1 MLERL
6 NKVFTV
12 DDIEVFKRKI
22 IHIST
27 HFENSIILNSNYSST
42 DYDLIFAYG
51 VHSFLSSNKNSL
63 KKLDEYVSQ
72 CKDWLFGFFSYDL
85 KNEIEPLN
93 SQNLLCHDLPNLYFF
108 QPQVI
113 IIIKENTVDLK
124 YVLGIKPDDEL
135 NKILNFKYSFK
146 NQSVKDNLELRF
158 KKSDYV
164 KSINNIKEHIRI
176 GDIYELN
183 FCMDYYSNDIIID
196 PVKSYISLNSL
207 TESPMSAFIK
217 LKSFHLLSSSPE
229 RFIKKKN
236 NRIKTQP
243 IKGTV
248 RRDKNINNDLKNIN
262 YLNNNSKELS
272 ENHMIVDLV
281 RNDLSR
287 IAKKGTVTVKE
298 LSTLYSFK
306 NVHQLISTVEAE
318 INNSTKISK
327 ILESTFPMGSMT
339 GAPKIR
345 SMELIEKFEKT
356 QRGIYSGAV
365 GYISPKID
373 FDFNVVI
380 RSIIYDSQ
388 RSNLNI
394 NVGSAITFAS
404 DPNKEFDECK
414 LKAEAMISSLK

>member
-1 MLERL
+1 MERL

-51 VHSFLSSNKNSL
+51 VHSFLSSKKNSL
-63 KKLDEYVSQ
+63 KKLDDYVSQ

-85 KNEIEPLN
+85 KNEIETLK

-183 FCMDYYSNDIIID
+183 FCIDYYSNDIIID

-306 NVHQLISTVEAE
+306 NVHQLISTIEAE

-388 RSNLNI
+388 KSNLNI

>member
-1 MLERL
+1 MERL

-63 KKLDEYVSQ
+63 KKLDDYVSQ

-85 KNEIEPLN
+85 KNEIEPLK

-183 FCMDYYSNDIIID
+183 FCIDYYSNDIIID

-229 RFIKKKN
+229 RFLKKKN

-287 IAKKGTVTVKE
+287 IAKKGTVTVEE
-298 LSTLYSFK
+298 LSALYSFK
-306 NVHQLISTVEAE
+306 NVHQLISTVEAK

-388 RSNLNI
+388 KSNLNI

>member
-1 MLERL
+1 LERL

-63 KKLDEYVSQ
+63 KKLDDYVSQ

-85 KNEIEPLN
+85 KNEIEPLK
-93 SQNLLCHDLPNLYFF
+93 SENLLCHDLPNLYFF

-113 IIIKENTVDLK
+113 ITIKENTVDLK
-124 YVLGIKPDDEL
+124 YVLGIEPDDEL

-146 NQSVKDNLELRF
+146 KQSVKDNLELRF

-217 LKSFHLLSSSPE
+217 LKYFHLLSSSPE

-248 RRDKNINNDLKNIN
+248 RREKNINNDLKNIN

-388 RSNLNI
+388 RNNLNI

-404 DPNKEFDECK
+404 DPYKEFDECK